1 MDELNL
7 NKIIGYAI
15 GLIMT
20 YYLLGF
26 IIQYLIYGVIG
37 LVLFRIVQAYQ
48 NRK

>member
-1 MDELNL
+1 
-7 NKIIGYAI
+7 
-15 GLIMT
+15 MT

-37 LVLFRIVQAYQ
+37 LVLFRMVQTYQ